1 MVCVHM
7 YACVR
12 VHQCEVW
19 WIDVNEFRANITAS
33 GEPIQRCYSCN
44 SKEQLFLLVKVL
56 FLFQMWCGY
65 KLIPLYN
72 FAFQVNYKMF

>member
-1 MVCVHM
+1 MK
-7 YACVR
+7 
-12 VHQCEVW
+12 
-19 WIDVNEFRANITAS
+19 EFRANITAS
-33 GEPIQRCYSCN
+33 GEPIQRCYSSN